1 MPNFKLGQIL
11 KTESMQLS
19 NEEEDYNLS
28 LSKFESMLKTNKVL
42 FFDSEEFEEIILHYL
57 DTGKAALAKKALKLA
72 LEQHPKSTGLKL
84 VQVEMLVYDDKLDIA
99 EKLLNELYAIEPNNE
114 EIYIQKAN
122 IYSKRDQHEKAV
134 ELLKIALQY
143 TDDYADV
150 YNLIGMEYLFMDN
163 LELAK
168 ESFIKCLEED
178 IEDQSAL
185 YNVVYCFEFLD
196 QNEDAI
202 SYLDNYIEKNPYSEI
217 AWHQKGRLH
226 YGLKDYENAI
236 RAFDYA
242 TLIDDEFLGAF
253 MEKAKALERL
263 EKYDE
268 AIESYSRTIELDDA
282 TSYALLR
289 IGKCHEKLGNK
300 ILALKFYNETVHE
313 DPLLDKGW
321 IAITDFYLREQ
332 NFQKAL
338 FYVKKALEIDNQN
351 RLYWKRYAT
360 INKQMNFFE
369 EAEFGYRKAVEFG
382 DTELDTWLFWV
393 DILQFLGE
401 FESAI
406 HTLLQAADYFP
417 EANEIE
423 YRLAGLY
430 FMIQDN
436 RKAKFHLSN
445 ALRLNFD
452 NYILIEDL
460 FPVVWTK
467 KMVQNYIEKHKKE

>member
-1 MPNFKLGQIL
+1 
-11 KTESMQLS
+11 MQLS
-19 NEEEDYNLS
+19 DEEENYNLS

-57 DTGKAALAKKALKLA
+57 DTGKTALAKKALKLA
-72 LEQHPKSTGLKL
+72 LDQHPKSTGLKL
-84 VQVEMLVYDDKLDIA
+84 VQIEMLIFEDKLDIA

-122 IYSKRDQHEKAV
+122 ICSKRDQHEKAV
-134 ELLKIALQY
+134 DYLKLALKF

-150 YNLIGMEYLFMDN
+150 YNLIGMEFLFMDN

-168 ESFIKCLEED
+168 DSFIKCLEED
-178 IEDQSAL
+178 VEDQTAL

-196 QNEDAI
+196 QNTEAI
-202 SYLDNYIEKNPYSEI
+202 AYLNLYIDKNPYSEI

-226 YGLKDYENAI
+226 YGLKEYDEAI

-242 TLIDDEFLGAF
+242 TLIDEDFLGAY
-253 MEKAKALERL
+253 MEKAKAYERL
-263 EKYDE
+263 KEYEK
-268 AIESYSRTIELDDA
+268 AIESYKRTIELDDA

-289 IGKCHEKLGNK
+289 IGKCHEKLGNTAF
-300 ILALKFYNETVHE
+300 ALKFYNDTVHE

-321 IAITDFYLREQ
+321 IAITDFYVRQ
-332 NFQKAL
+332 DNFQKAL
-338 FYVKKALEIDNQN
+338 FYVNKALAIDNQN
-351 RLYWKRYAT
+351 KLYWKRYAT

-393 DILQFLGE
+393 DLLQFLGE
-401 FESAI
+401 FDGAI
-406 HTLLQAADYFP
+406 LTLLQATEFYP
-417 EANEIE
+417 ESNEIE

-430 FMIQDN
+430 FMTQDN
-436 RKAKFHLSN
+436 VKAKFHLSN
-445 ALRLNFD
+445 GLRLNFD
-452 NYILIEDL
+452 NYIILEDL
-460 FPVVWTK
+460 FPIVWTK
-467 KMVQNYIEKHKKE
+467 KTVQNYIAKHKK

>member
-1 MPNFKLGQIL
+1 
-11 KTESMQLS
+11 MQLS
-19 NEEEDYNLS
+19 NEEEDYSLS

-42 FFDSEEFEEIILHYL
+42 FFDSEEFEEIILHYI
-57 DTGKAALAKKALKLA
+57 DMGKAALAKKALKLA
-72 LEQHPKSTGLKL
+72 LDQHPKSTGLKL
-84 VQVEMLVYDDKLDIA
+84 VQVEMLVYDDKLEIA
-99 EKLLNELYAIEPNNE
+99 EKLLNELYAIEPTNE

-134 ELLKIALQY
+134 ELLKTALKY
-143 TDDYADV
+143 TEDYADV

-168 ESFIKCLEED
+168 ENFIKCLEED
-178 IEDQSAL
+178 FDDQSAL

-196 QNEDAI
+196 QNIEAI
-202 SYLDNYIEKNPYSEI
+202 DYLNKYIDKNPYSEI
-217 AWHQKGRLH
+217 AWHQMGRLY
-226 YGLKDYENAI
+226 YGIKDYDNAI

-253 MEKAKALERL
+253 MERAKAFERIK
-263 EKYDE
+263 KYEE
-268 AIESYSRTIELDDA
+268 AIESYNRTIELDDA

-289 IGKCHEKLGNK
+289 IGKCYEKLGNK
-300 ILALKFYNETVHE
+300 VQALKYLNKTVHE

-321 IAITDFYLREQ
+321 IAITDFYIRQ
-332 NFQKAL
+332 KNYQKAL
-338 FYVKKALEIDNQN
+338 FHVNKALQIDNQN
-351 RLYWKRYAT
+351 RLYWKRFAT

-393 DILQFLGE
+393 DLLQFLGE
-401 FESAI
+401 FESAVQ
-406 HTLLQAADYFP
+406 TLLQATEYYP
-417 EANEIE
+417 EENEIE

-430 FMIQDN
+430 FMLQDN
-436 RKAKFHLSN
+436 TKAKFHLSN

-452 NYILIEDL
+452 NYILLEDL
-460 FPVVWTK
+460 FPVVWSR
-467 KMVQNYIEKHKKE
+467 KMVQNYVAKNKK

>member
-1 MPNFKLGQIL
+1 
-11 KTESMQLS
+11 MQLS

-57 DTGKAALAKKALKLA
+57 DMGKAALAKKALKLA
-72 LEQHPKSTGLKL
+72 LDQHPKSTGLKL

-122 IYSKRDQHEKAV
+122 ICSKRDQHEKAV
-134 ELLKIALQY
+134 ELLKIALQF

-150 YNLIGMEYLFMDN
+150 YNLIGMEYLFMDK
-163 LELAK
+163 LEEAK
-168 ESFIKCLEED
+168 QSFIKCLEED
-178 IEDQSAL
+178 LEDQSAL

-196 QNEDAI
+196 QNLEAI
-202 SYLDNYIEKNPYSEI
+202 AYLNKYIDKNPYSEI
-217 AWHQKGRLH
+217 AWHQMGRLY
-226 YGLKDYENAI
+226 YGVKDYENAI

-253 MEKAKALERL
+253 MERAKAFERL
-263 EKYDE
+263 DRHEE

-289 IGKCHEKLGNK
+289 IGKCHEKLGNTV
-300 ILALKFYNETVHE
+300 LALKFYNETVHE

-321 IAITDFYLREQ
+321 IAITDFYVRQ
-332 NFQKAL
+332 KNYQKAL
-338 FYVKKALEIDNQN
+338 FYVNKALAIDNQN

-406 HTLLQAADYFP
+406 QTLLQASEFYP
-417 EANEIE
+417 EENEVE

-430 FMIQDN
+430 FMIQDTT
-436 RKAKFHLSN
+436 KAKFHLSN
-445 ALRLNFD
+445 GLRLKFD

-467 KMVQNYIEKHKKE
+467 KTVRNYIDKHKKNND

>member
-1 MPNFKLGQIL
+1 MHI
-11 KTESMQLS
+11 SDD
-19 NEEEDYNLS
+19 EEDYNLS

-57 DTGKAALAKKALKLA
+57 DMGKAALAKKALKLA

-84 VQVEMLVYDDKLDIA
+84 VQVEMLVYEDKLEQA
-99 EKLLNELYAIEPNNE
+99 EKLLNELYAIEPTNE

-122 IYSKRDQHEKAV
+122 IYSKRDNHEKAV
-134 ELLKIALQY
+134 ELLETALKY
-143 TDDYADV
+143 TDDFADV

-168 ESFIKCLEED
+168 ANFIKCLEED
-178 IEDQSAL
+178 TDDQAAL

-202 SYLDNYIEKNPYSEI
+202 VFLNKYIDKNPYSEI
-217 AWHQKGRLH
+217 AWHQIGRLN
-226 YGLKDYENAI
+226 YGLKRYEEAL
-236 RAFDYA
+236 RAFEFA

-253 MEKAKALERL
+253 MEKAKAFERL
-263 EKYDE
+263 KKYEE
-268 AIESYSRTIELDDA
+268 AIESYTRTIELDDA

-289 IGKCHEKLGNK
+289 MGKCYEKLGK
-300 ILALKFYNETVHE
+300 KVLALKYFNKTVHE

-321 IAITDFYLREQ
+321 IAITDFYVRQ
-332 NFQKAL
+332 KNYQKAV
-338 FYVKKALEIDNQN
+338 FFVNKALSIDNQN

-360 INKQMNFFE
+360 INKELNLFE

-382 DTELDTWLFWV
+382 DYQLDTWLYWV

-406 HTLLQAADYFP
+406 QTLLQASEYFP
-417 EANEIE
+417 EEFEVE

-430 FMIQDN
+430 FMIHDDK
-436 RKAKFHLSN
+436 KAKFHLSN
-445 ALRLNFD
+445 GLRLSFKNRT
-452 NYILIEDL
+452 LLEEL
-460 FPVVWTK
+460 FPVVWAR
-467 KMVQNYIEKHKKE
+467 KMVQNAINKASK

>member
-1 MPNFKLGQIL
+1 
-11 KTESMQLS
+11 MQLS
-19 NEEEDYNLS
+19 DEDEDDYNLS

-57 DTGKAALAKKALKLA
+57 DMGKASLAKKALKLA

-84 VQVEMLVYDDKLDIA
+84 VQVEMLVFDDKLDIA
-99 EKLLNELYAIEPNNE
+99 EKMLNELFAIEPHNE

-122 IYSKRDQHEKAV
+122 IYSKRDNHEKAV
-134 ELLKIALQY
+134 ELLKTALKY
-143 TDDYADV
+143 TDDFADV

-185 YNVVYCFEFLD
+185 YNVVYCYEFLD
-196 QNEDAI
+196 QNEQAI
-202 SYLDNYIEKNPYSEI
+202 EYLNKYIDKNPYSEI
-217 AWHQKGRLH
+217 AWHQVGRLN
-226 YGLKDYENAI
+226 YGLKKYEESL

-263 EKYDE
+263 KRYAD
-268 AIESYSRTIELDDA
+268 AIESYNRTIELDDP

-289 IGKCHEKLGNK
+289 IGKCYEKLGNK
-300 ILALKFYNETVHE
+300 VLALKFFNKTVHE

-321 IAITDFYLREQ
+321 IAITDFYVRQ
-332 NFQKAL
+332 KNFQKAL
-338 FYVKKALEIDNQN
+338 FFVNKALSIDNQN
-351 RLYWKRYAT
+351 RFYWKRFAT
-360 INKQMNFFE
+360 INKEMNLFE
-369 EAEFGYRKAVEFG
+369 EAEFGYRKAVEYG
-382 DTELDTWLFWV
+382 DYQLDTWLFWV
-393 DILQFLGE
+393 DILQFQGE

-406 HTLLQAADYFP
+406 QTLLQASEYFP
-417 EANEIE
+417 EEYEVE

-430 FMIQDN
+430 FMIKED
-436 RKAKFHLSN
+436 KKGKFHLSN
-445 ALRLNFD
+445 GLRLNYK
-452 NYILIEDL
+452 NHTIIEEL
-460 FPVVWTK
+460 FPVVWSRR
-467 KMVQNYIEKHKKE
+467 MVQNAINKK

>member
-1 MPNFKLGQIL
+1 
-11 KTESMQLS
+11 MQLS

-57 DTGKAALAKKALKLA
+57 DMGKASLAKKALKLA

-84 VQVEMLVYDDKLDIA
+84 VQVEMLVYDDKLELA
-99 EKLLNELYAIEPNNE
+99 EKLLNELFAIEPTNE

-134 ELLKIALQY
+134 ELLKVALKY

-168 ESFIKCLEED
+168 DNFTKCLEED
-178 IEDQSAL
+178 LEDQSAL
-185 YNVVYCFEFLD
+185 YNVVYCYEFLD
-196 QNEDAI
+196 QNQEAI
-202 SYLDNYIEKNPYSEI
+202 VYLNSYIDQNPYSEI
-217 AWHQKGRLH
+217 AWHQVGRLH
-226 YGLKDYENAI
+226 YGLKEYENAI

-253 MEKAKALERL
+253 MEKAKAFERL
-263 EKYDE
+263 KKYNE
-268 AIESYSRTIELDDA
+268 AIESYNRTIELDDA

-289 IGKCHEKLGNK
+289 IGKCYEKLGNK
-300 ILALKFYNETVHE
+300 VLALKYFNKTVHE

-321 IAITDFYLREQ
+321 IAITDFYVRQ
-332 NFQKAL
+332 KNYQKAL
-338 FYVKKALEIDNQN
+338 FYVNKALAIDNQN
-351 RLYWKRYAT
+351 KLYWKRFAT

-382 DTELDTWLFWV
+382 DYQLDTWLFWV
-393 DILQFLGE
+393 DILLFLGE
-401 FESAI
+401 FEPAI
-406 HTLLQAADYFP
+406 TTLLQAADYFP
-417 EANEIE
+417 EENEIE

-430 FMIQDN
+430 FMIQEN
-436 RKAKFHLSN
+436 TKAKFHLSN
-445 ALRLNFD
+445 AMRLNFD
-452 NYILIEDL
+452 KYTILEDL
-460 FPVVWTK
+460 FPVVWTR
-467 KMVQNYIEKHKKE
+467 KMVQNYIAKHKK

>member
-1 MPNFKLGQIL
+1 
-11 KTESMQLS
+11 MQLS

-57 DTGKAALAKKALKLA
+57 DMGKTALAKKALKLA
-72 LEQHPKSTGLKL
+72 LEQHPRSSGLKL
-84 VQVEMLVYDDKLDIA
+84 VQVEMLIYDDKLEIA
-99 EKLLNELYAIEPNNE
+99 EKLLNELFAIEPTNE

-122 IYSKRDQHEKAV
+122 ICSKRDQHEKAV
-134 ELLKIALQY
+134 EMLKIALQY

-178 IEDQSAL
+178 LEDQSAL

-196 QNEDAI
+196 QNQEAI
-202 SYLDNYIEKNPYSEI
+202 AYLNKYINKNPYSEI
-217 AWHQKGRLH
+217 AWHQLGRLF
-226 YGLKDYENAI
+226 YGVKEYESAI

-242 TLIDDEFLGAF
+242 TLIDEEFLGAF

-263 EKYDE
+263 KKYDL
-268 AIESYSRTIELDDA
+268 AIESYNRTLELDDA

-289 IGKCHEKLGNK
+289 IGKCYERLGNK
-300 ILALKFYNETVHE
+300 VLALKYYNKTVHE

-321 IAITDFYLREQ
+321 IAITDFYVRQ
-332 NFQKAL
+332 KNFQKAL
-338 FYVKKALEIDNQN
+338 FFVNKALAIDNQN
-351 RLYWKRYAT
+351 KLYWKRFAA
-360 INKQMNFFE
+360 INKQMNLFE

-382 DTELDTWLFWV
+382 DHQLDTWLFWV

-406 HTLLQAADYFP
+406 QTLLQATEYFP
-417 EANEIE
+417 EENEIE

-430 FMIQDN
+430 FMISDN
-436 RKAKFHLSN
+436 IKAKFHLSN
-445 ALRLNFD
+445 ALRLNSE
-452 NYILIEDL
+452 NYILLEDL
-460 FPVVWTK
+460 FPVVWQK
-467 KMVQNYIEKHKKE
+467 KMVRNYIDKHNIQ

>member
-1 MPNFKLGQIL
+1 
-11 KTESMQLS
+11 MQLS

-57 DTGKAALAKKALKLA
+57 DMGKASLAKKALKLA

-84 VQVEMLVYDDKLDIA
+84 VQVEMLVYDDKLDTA
-99 EKLLNELYAIEPNNE
+99 EKLLNELFAIEPNNE
-114 EIYIQKAN
+114 EIYIQKAS
-122 IYSKRDQHEKAV
+122 IYSKRDDHEKAV
-134 ELLKIALQY
+134 EFLKTALEY
-143 TDDYADV
+143 TDDFADV
-150 YNLIGMEYLFMDN
+150 YNLMGMEYLFMDS

-178 IEDQSAL
+178 FEDQAAL

-196 QNEDAI
+196 QNEQAI
-202 SYLDNYIEKNPYSEI
+202 EYLAKYIEQNPYSEI
-217 AWHQKGRLH
+217 AWHQTGRLH
-226 YGLKDYENAI
+226 YGLKQYDEAL

-253 MEKAKALERL
+253 MEKAKSLERL
-263 EKYDE
+263 KRYDD
-268 AIESYSRTIELDDA
+268 AIEAYNRTIELEDP

-300 ILALKFYNETVHE
+300 ALALKFFNKTVHE

-321 IAITDFYLREQ
+321 IAITDFYVRQ
-332 NFQKAL
+332 KNFQKAL
-338 FYVKKALEIDNQN
+338 FYVNKALNIDNQN

-360 INKQMNFFE
+360 INREMNFYE

-382 DTELDTWLFWV
+382 DAALDTWLYWV

-401 FESAI
+401 FDTAI
-406 HTLLQAADYFP
+406 ETLLQATEFFP
-417 EANEIE
+417 ESYEIE

-430 FMIQDN
+430 FMLHEDT
-436 RKAKFHLSN
+436 KGKFHVAN
-445 ALRLNFD
+445 GLRLDFD
-452 NYILIEDL
+452 NHHILEDL
-460 FPVVWTK
+460 FPVIWTRK
-467 KMVQNYIEKHKKE
+467 IVQNAIHKHRK

>member
-1 MPNFKLGQIL
+1 
-11 KTESMQLS
+11 MQLS

-57 DTGKAALAKKALKLA
+57 DMGKAALAKKALKLA

-84 VQVEMLVYDDKLDIA
+84 VQVEMLVYDDKLELA
-99 EKLLNELYAIEPNNE
+99 EKLLNELYAIEPTNE

-134 ELLKIALQY
+134 ELLKTALKY

-163 LELAK
+163 LEKAK
-168 ESFIKCLEED
+168 ENFIKCLEED
-178 IEDQSAL
+178 LEDQSAL

-196 QNEDAI
+196 QNQEAI
-202 SYLDNYIEKNPYSEI
+202 AYLNKYIDKNPYSEI
-217 AWHQKGRLH
+217 AWHQLGRLH
-226 YGLKDYENAI
+226 YGVKEYENAI
-236 RAFDYA
+236 RAFEYA

-253 MEKAKALERL
+253 MEKAKAYERL
-263 EKYDE
+263 KKYEE

-289 IGKCHEKLGNK
+289 MGKCYEKLGNK
-300 ILALKFYNETVHE
+300 ALALKHFNQTVHE

-321 IAITDFYLREQ
+321 IAITDFYVRQ
-332 NFQKAL
+332 KNYQKAL
-338 FYVKKALEIDNQN
+338 FFVNKALAIDNQN
-351 RLYWKRYAT
+351 HLYWKRYAS

-382 DTELDTWLFWV
+382 ETGLETWLFWV

-406 HTLLQAADYFP
+406 QTLLQASEYFP
-417 EANEIE
+417 EENEVE

-430 FMIQDN
+430 FMLTQN
-436 RKAKFHLSN
+436 TKAKFHLSN

-452 NYILIEDL
+452 NHIILEDL
-460 FPVVWTK
+460 FPAVWTK
-467 KMVQNYIEKHKKE
+467 KMVQNYIAKHKKQ

>member
-1 MPNFKLGQIL
+1 
-11 KTESMQLS
+11 MQLS

-57 DTGKAALAKKALKLA
+57 DMGKSALAKKALKLA
-72 LEQHPKSTGLKL
+72 LEQHPKSSGLKL
-84 VQVEMLVYDDKLDIA
+84 VQVEMLIYDDKLEIA
-99 EKLLNELYAIEPNNE
+99 EKLLNELFAIEPTNE

-122 IYSKRDQHEKAV
+122 ICSKRDQHEKAV
-134 ELLKIALQY
+134 EMLKIALQY

-168 ESFIKCLEED
+168 ESFINCLEED
-178 IEDQSAL
+178 LEDQSAL

-196 QNEDAI
+196 QNQEAI
-202 SYLDNYIEKNPYSEI
+202 AYLNKYINQNPYSEI
-217 AWHQKGRLH
+217 AWHQLGRLF
-226 YGLKDYENAI
+226 YGVKEYESAI

-242 TLIDDEFLGAF
+242 TLIDEEFLGAF

-263 EKYDE
+263 KKYDL
-268 AIESYSRTIELDDA
+268 AIESYNRTLELDDA

-289 IGKCHEKLGNK
+289 IGKCYERLGNK
-300 ILALKFYNETVHE
+300 VLALKHYNKTVHE

-321 IAITDFYLREQ
+321 IAITDFYVRQ
-332 NFQKAL
+332 KNYQKAL
-338 FYVKKALEIDNQN
+338 FYVNKALAIDNQN
-351 RLYWKRYAT
+351 KFYWKRFAS
-360 INKQMNFFE
+360 INKQMNLFE

-382 DTELDTWLFWV
+382 DHQLDTWLFWV

-406 HTLLQAADYFP
+406 QTLLQASEYFP
-417 EANEIE
+417 EENEIE

-430 FMIQDN
+430 FMISDN
-436 RKAKFHLSN
+436 IKAKFHLSN
-445 ALRLNFD
+445 GLRLKAE
-452 NYILIEDL
+452 NYILLEDL
-460 FPVVWTK
+460 FPVVWQK
-467 KMVQNYIEKHKKE
+467 KMVRNYIDKHNKQ

>member
-1 MPNFKLGQIL
+1 MHI
-11 KTESMQLS
+11 SDD
-19 NEEEDYNLS
+19 EEDYNLS

-57 DTGKAALAKKALKLA
+57 DMGKAALAKKALKLA

-84 VQVEMLVYDDKLDIA
+84 VQVEMLVYEDKLEQA
-99 EKLLNELYAIEPNNE
+99 EKLLNELYAIEPTNE

-122 IYSKRDQHEKAV
+122 IYSKRDNHEKAV
-134 ELLKIALQY
+134 ELLQTALKY
-143 TDDYADV
+143 TDDFADV

-168 ESFIKCLEED
+168 DNFMKCLEED
-178 IEDQSAL
+178 TEDQAAL

-202 SYLDNYIEKNPYSEI
+202 AYLTKYIDKNPYSEI
-217 AWHQKGRLH
+217 AWHQIGRLN
-226 YGLKDYENAI
+226 YGLKRYEDAL
-236 RAFDYA
+236 RAFEFA

-263 EKYDE
+263 KKYEK
-268 AIESYSRTIELDDA
+268 AIESYTRTIELDDA
-282 TSYALLR
+282 TPYALLR
-289 IGKCHEKLGNK
+289 MGKCYEKIGNK
-300 ILALKFYNETVHE
+300 VLALKYFNKTVHE

-321 IAITDFYLREQ
+321 IAITDFYVRQ
-332 NFQKAL
+332 KKYQKAL
-338 FYVKKALEIDNQN
+338 FYLNKALSIDNQN
-351 RLYWKRYAT
+351 RLYWKRFAT
-360 INKQMNFFE
+360 INKELNLFE

-382 DTELDTWLFWV
+382 DYQLDTWLFWV

-406 HTLLQAADYFP
+406 QTLLQASEHFP
-417 EANEIE
+417 EEYEVE

-430 FMIQDN
+430 FIIHDDK
-436 RKAKFHLSN
+436 KAKFHLSN
-445 ALRLNFD
+445 GLRLSFKNRTLLEEF
-452 NYILIEDL
+452 
-460 FPVVWTK
+460 FPVVWAR
-467 KMVQNYIEKHKKE
+467 KMVQNAINKVSK